1 MRVRIK
7 VCGVTTPEAA
17 RAAVEVGVDA
27 LGFVF
32 AESPRRLE
40 ITQAL
45 EIAAVVPPFV
55 TRVAVFRHPTVEE
68 VADVLAQFRPHLV
81 QVELEDPLMQL
92 LGDGRLMLPV
102 FHDKEG
108 VDSEIER
115 IVAKVPAL
123 PGVHFEAAGRGGR
136 GVLPDWNR
144 AARIARHA
152 PLVLAG
158 GLTPDNVAAGI
169 RQVRPYAVDVSS
181 GVESA
186 PGIKDAQ
193 RVRRFVEAVKQ
204 AQDTQAEVD
213 R

>member
-7 VCGVTTPEAA
+7 VCGVTTAEAA
-17 RAAVEVGVDA
+17 RAAVESGVDA

-40 ITQAL
+40 ISRAL
-45 EIAAVVPPFV
+45 EIASVVPPFV
-55 TRVAVFRHPTVEE
+55 TRVAVFRHPAVAE
-68 VADVLAQFRPHLV
+68 VADVLSQFRPHLV
-81 QVELEDPLMQL
+81 QVEPADHLAEL

-102 FHDKEG
+102 FHDKAG
-108 VDSEIER
+108 VVHEVER
-115 IVAKVPAL
+115 FVATTAAL

-136 GVLPDWNR
+136 GVLPDWDR
-144 AARIARHA
+144 AAQIARHA

-158 GLTPDNVAAGI
+158 GLTPDNVAEGI
-169 RQVRPYAVDVSS
+169 RRVRPWAVDVSS

-193 RVRRFVEAVKQ
+193 LVRRFVEAVKQ
-204 AQDTQAEVD
+204 AQDRQAEVD